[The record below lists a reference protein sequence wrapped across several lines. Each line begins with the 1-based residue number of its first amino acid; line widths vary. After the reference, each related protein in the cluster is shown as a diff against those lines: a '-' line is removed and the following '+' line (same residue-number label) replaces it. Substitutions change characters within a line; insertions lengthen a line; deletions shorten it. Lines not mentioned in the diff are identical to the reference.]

1 MFKAMQDIYDD
12 DNDDNNNDDD
22 IEEGEEEEEEEENGR
37 ITTRIRI
44 RMRMIIR
51 L

>member
-22 IEEGEEEEEEEENGR
+22 IEEGEEEEEENGR
-37 ITTRIRI
+37 ITMRIRI
-44 RMRMIIR
+44 KMRMIIR

>member
-22 IEEGEEEEEEEENGR
+22 IEEGEEEEENGR
-37 ITTRIRI
+37 ITMRIRI
-44 RMRMIIR
+44 RMMMIIR

>member
-22 IEEGEEEEEEEENGR
+22 TEEGEEEEEENGR

>member
-22 IEEGEEEEEEEENGR
+22 IEEGEEEEEENGR